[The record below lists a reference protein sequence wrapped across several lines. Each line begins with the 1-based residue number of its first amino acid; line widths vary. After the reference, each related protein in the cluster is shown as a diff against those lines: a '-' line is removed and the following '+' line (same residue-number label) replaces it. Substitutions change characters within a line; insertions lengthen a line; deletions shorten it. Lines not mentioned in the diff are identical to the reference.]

1 MFGYNQTLPVAVAA
15 NTRYRQLGFDG
26 FEDYDFQN
34 CSDNHFRLS
43 DGSNIV
49 DYEAH
54 TGRKSIRVTPQ
65 NNLTFSTA
73 FNTKCEDVACNLIHQ
88 ITVTGDEKTKK
99 TTSLVI
105 SGGVQPYNFDYQTLN
120 GNVTVELS
128 ADGNSLI
135 INQLQ
140 PIVPN
145 QAIIRITITDAESC
159 QKIIE
164 L

>member
-1 MFGYNQTLPVAVAA
+1 
-15 NTRYRQLGFDG
+15 
-26 FEDYDFQN
+26 
-34 CSDNHFRLS
+34 
-43 DGSNIV
+43 
-49 DYEAH
+49 
-54 TGRKSIRVTPQ
+54 
-65 NNLTFSTA
+65 
-73 FNTKCEDVACNLIHQ
+73 
-88 ITVTGDEKTKK
+88 VTGDEKTKK

-105 SGGVQPYNFDYQTLN
+105 SGGVQPYTYDYQTLN

-128 ADGNSLI
+128 EDGNSLI

-145 QAIIRITITDAESC
+145 QAIIRITITDAGAC